1 MSSSYEGEMSHPP
14 RLTQRLFRMDGRE
27 YYKGYSDI
35 LSRSQSET
43 MVSVIDRRTVR
54 GEEEVEG
61 LRRWFKFL
69 SLGKSPSIWG
79 VAESTAN
86 SHALTGS

>member
-1 MSSSYEGEMSHPP
+1 MLYVSNGE
-14 RLTQRLFRMDGRE
+14 R
-27 YYKGYSDI
+27 DI

-43 MVSVIDRRTVR
+43 MISAIDRGTLR
-54 GEEEVEG
+54 GEEEVEE

-79 VAESTAN
+79 VAESAAN
-86 SHALTGS
+86 SHALTGP

>member
-1 MSSSYEGEMSHPP
+1 MSNG
-14 RLTQRLFRMDGRE
+14 
-27 YYKGYSDI
+27 DI

-43 MVSVIDRRTVR
+43 MISAIDRRTLR
-54 GEEEVEG
+54 GEEEE

-79 VAESTAN
+79 LAESAAN
-86 SHALTGS
+86 SHALTGP